1 MGNKPE
7 TQDNKGRSEMSDK
20 KCYRRDFLA
29 LTLAGHAAG
38 FRMLRAAAAQEAGQV
53 IEIEMLRNYSMG
65 RYYYDPIG
73 LFLRPGQIVRWNAR
87 REGFSVTAYHPDNNN
102 RELRIPVGA
111 TPFDSGIIFQND
123 AFEWTF
129 EVEGTYDYCSLRHES
144 IGMVGR
150 IVVGSPGGP
159 GEQVPGYGSREGRA
173 PVYKEAIR
181 AFEMAPSEE
190 IVKAKSLPYPIKE
203 LRRSFPLY

>member
-1 MGNKPE
+1 
-7 TQDNKGRSEMSDK
+7 MSHK
-20 KCYRRDFLA
+20 NWYRRDFLA
-29 LTLAGHAAG
+29 LALVGTAGHTAG
-38 FRMLRAAAAQEAGQV
+38 FRILRVRAAQEAGPV
-53 IEIEMLRNYSMG
+53 VEIEMLRNYGMG

-73 LFLRPGQIVRWNAR
+73 LYLNPGQTVRWNAR
-87 REGFSVTAYHPDNNN
+87 REGFSVTAYHPDNGN
-102 RELRIPVGA
+102 RELRIPAGA
-111 TPFDSGIIFQND
+111 APFDSGIIFQND

-129 EVEGTYDYCSLRHES
+129 EAEGTYDYCSLRHES

-159 GEQVPGYGSREGRA
+159 GEQPPGYGSREGRA

-181 AFEMAPSEE
+181 AFEMAPSQE
-190 IVKAKSLPYPIKE
+190 IAQAKAVPYPIEK

>member
-1 MGNKPE
+1 MREGLKMSNKKW
-7 TQDNKGRSEMSDK
+7 D
-20 KCYRRDFLA
+20 RREFVALA
-29 LTLAGHAAG
+29 LTGTAGYTAG
-38 FRMLRAAAAQEAGQV
+38 FGTLRAQAAEQADGV
-53 IEIEMLRNYSMG
+53 VEIEMLRNYGMG

-73 LFLRPGQIVRWNAR
+73 LLVNPGQTVRWNAR

-102 RELRIPVGA
+102 RELRIPNGA
-111 TPFDSGIIFQND
+111 APFDSGIIFQYD

-150 IVVGSPGGP
+150 IVVGTPGGP
-159 GEQVPGYGSREGRA
+159 GEEPPGYGSRDGRT
-173 PVYKEAIR
+173 PVYKEAVR
-181 AFEMAPSEE
+181 AFEMTPSQE
-190 IVKAKSLPYPIKE
+190 IVKAQSVPYPIDE